1 MSSTQR
7 MALISLGSFILLFFV
22 INHLLTPNN
31 RPLYHVGILVSAQHP
46 ALDLALEGIKKKL
59 FIKLNQR
66 IKFIEF
72 VGNGSHEYLQNNAQ
86 ALTLNEK
93 LNLFI
98 AIGSPACHA
107 LADREKQRPI
117 VFAAVSD
124 PQLHSL
130 TQSNLCGISDKS
142 ETLNQFKFI
151 KQLIPS
157 AKKIGLLY
165 TPDETYAQ
173 QNKQTIEALLHQDHY
188 EIIEINLREKDSFQ
202 KAKST
207 DVLFAIEDY
216 TIATAMK
223 NIAHQALEIKK
234 PLFTSYTPAVKEG
247 AFASCGI
254 NYHKCGR
261 KAGKFALK
269 LLKDDTKAHELG
281 IIHMPNNDI
290 SINEAVGSK
299 LNIEIPAQLIKYTQ
313 KIDTE

>member
-7 MALISLGSFILLFFV
+7 MALMSLGSLLLLFFV
-22 INHLLTPNN
+22 INQMLTPS
-31 RPLYHVGILVSAQHP
+31 RKPLYHVGILVSAQHP

-72 VGNGSHEYLQNNAQ
+72 VGNGSPEYLQNNAQ
-86 ALTLNEK
+86 TLTFNEK

-173 QNKQTIEALLHQDHY
+173 QNKQAIEALLHQDHY
-188 EIIEINLREKDSFQ
+188 ETIEINLREKDSFQ
-202 KAKST
+202 KAESA
-207 DVLFAIEDY
+207 DILFAIEDY

-223 NIAHQALEIKK
+223 NIAQQALEIKK
-234 PLFTSYTPAVKEG
+234 PLFTSYTPAVNEG
-247 AFASCGI
+247 AFASCGV

-269 LLKDDTKAHELG
+269 LLKNHTTAHELG

-290 SINEAVGSK
+290 SINETVGNK
-299 LNIEIPAQLIKYTQ
+299 LNIKIPSQLIKYTQ